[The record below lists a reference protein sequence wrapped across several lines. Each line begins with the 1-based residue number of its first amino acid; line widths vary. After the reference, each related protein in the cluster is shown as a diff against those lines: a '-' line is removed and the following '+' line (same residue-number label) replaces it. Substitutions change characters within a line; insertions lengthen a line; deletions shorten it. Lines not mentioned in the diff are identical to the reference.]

1 MPWISLMALSELVD
15 NTPRSVRVS
24 GKKILVLRQGERVY
38 AMEDRCSHEENP
50 LVDGF
55 VSAGKIACPR
65 HGALFDLASGA
76 ALTPPAYEAVTVYPV
91 TVENGVVH
99 IKVMAEAGYGS

>member
-1 MPWISLMALSELVD
+1 MPWVSLMALSELVD
-15 NTPRSVRVS
+15 NTPRSVRVF
-24 GKKILVLRQGERVY
+24 GKNILVLRQGERVY

-50 LVDGF
+50 LVDGT

-65 HGALFDLASGA
+65 LGALFDLASGA
-76 ALTPPAYEAVTVYPV
+76 ALTPPAYEAVAVYPV

-99 IKVMAEAGYGS
+99 IDVMGEAGYGS